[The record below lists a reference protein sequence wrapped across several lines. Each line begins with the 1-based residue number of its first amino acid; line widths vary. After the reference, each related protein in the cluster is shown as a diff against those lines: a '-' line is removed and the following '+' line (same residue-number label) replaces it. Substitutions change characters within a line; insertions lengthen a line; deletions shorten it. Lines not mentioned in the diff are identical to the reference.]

1 MPGQVLDVGIRSV
14 LLGEAQDTQVMALV
28 AKEVVALR
36 YLRPQAILG
45 ALVGVR
51 ITSDA

>member
-1 MPGQVLDVGIRSV
+1 MSDVRVYGAFI
-14 LLGEAQDTQVMALV
+14 GEAQDAQVVALS

-36 YLRPQAILG
+36 YLRPQAIHG

-51 ITSDA
+51 IRNDA